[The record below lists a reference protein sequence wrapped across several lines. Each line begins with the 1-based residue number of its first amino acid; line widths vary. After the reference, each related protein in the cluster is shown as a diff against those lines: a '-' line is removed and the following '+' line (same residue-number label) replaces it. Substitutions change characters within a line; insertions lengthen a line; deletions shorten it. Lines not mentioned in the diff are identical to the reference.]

1 MTMNYNKQKQKTS
14 YWRGIFSGL
23 VGALVLGLTFLLIG
37 YGFNYRVQPVH
48 SQEQPLS
55 STDFENT
62 ITSVVDK
69 TRDAVVTVSNYQ
81 NQQNLQNVLPF
92 PYNQF
97 QNQEDSQGQEQGQ
110 DGGIDLDKFDSQQVL
125 TATGSGVV
133 YKVDGK
139 TAYIVTN
146 HHVIDGADS
155 VEVTMANGDTLE
167 AKIVGSD
174 SLSDLAVLSID
185 ASKVTQT
192 IEFAKSEDVKVGNI
206 AIAIGSPIG
215 SEYASSVTQG
225 IVSGLDRQEQVDS
238 DGDGNP
244 DWEMTVLQ
252 TDAAINPGNSGGA
265 LVNSQGKLIGINSSK
280 LADETIEG
288 MGFAI
293 PADDV
298 AKIAQELEE
307 NGQIVRPQLGVSMYD
322 LSAISLNSR
331 QEVLK
336 LDENTTDGAIVVEVV
351 AGSAAEEAGLQ
362 QYDVI
367 TKVNDTDI
375 TDSQS
380 LKKALYDYKVGDTIT
395 VTYLREGKQATAQV
409 TLKAPNNQTN
419 TMQGS
424 QN

>member
-1 MTMNYNKQKQKTS
+1 MNYNKQKQKTT

-81 NQQNLQNVLPF
+81 NQQNLQNALPF

-395 VTYLREGKQATAQV
+395 VTYLREGKQATAKI

>member
-1 MTMNYNKQKQKTS
+1 MNYNKQKQKTT

-81 NQQNLQNVLPF
+81 NQQNLQNALPF

-351 AGSAAEEAGLQ
+351 AGFAAEEAGLQ

-395 VTYLREGKQATAQV
+395 VTYLREGKQATAKI